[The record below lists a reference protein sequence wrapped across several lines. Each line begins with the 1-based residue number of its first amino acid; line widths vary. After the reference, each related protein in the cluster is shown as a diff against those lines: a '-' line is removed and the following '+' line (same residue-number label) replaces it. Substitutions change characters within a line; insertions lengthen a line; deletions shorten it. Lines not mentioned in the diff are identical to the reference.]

1 LYCSQI
7 ELRFSISPEQ
17 QHWII
22 GSQFA
27 TDKDKKLSDYG
38 LKGRGAEAHL
48 FISKGDLPPAND
60 YSTENGGYPQHQ
72 PMDHYSQHD
81 RHQYNQYYGQ
91 PPQQQQRRWPNQDN
105 DQWRGRD
112 QGMMMGHMPTNMGY
126 NRRMPEQ
133 YERNGRGGAYRGDQ
147 PMSFTNEA
155 VRLEAPPPPR
165 PRPPTPPPP
174 GWKCTFCGAHNVPYR
189 PGCSLCSSG
198 RPEGYK
204 PPPDYKPTKEEEKWL
219 QDDERGI
226 VGLEEVGICC
236 VVSYITL
243 KARISLYWI
252 VNAGVL
258 FKCILTL
265 QQASL

>member
-1 LYCSQI
+1 MEILPLYCSQI
-7 ELRFSISPEQ
+7 DLRFSISPEQ

-60 YSTENGGYPQHQ
+60 HSTENGGYPQHQ
-72 PMDHYSQHD
+72 PRDHYSQHD
-81 RHQYNQYYGQ
+81 RHNQYYGQ
-91 PPQQQQRRWPNQDN
+91 QQQQSQWPNQDN

-112 QGMMMGHMPTNMGY
+112 QGRMMGHAPTNMGY
-126 NRRMPEQ
+126 NRNMPEQ

-155 VRLEAPPPPR
+155 VRVEAPPPPQ

-198 RPEGYK
+198 RPDDYK
-204 PPPDYKPTKEEEKWL
+204 PPPDYRPTKEEEKWL

-226 VGLEEVGICC
+226 LGLEEVGIWC
-236 VVSYITL
+236 VVSYSTL
-243 KARISLYWI
+243 
-252 VNAGVL
+252 
-258 FKCILTL
+258 
-265 QQASL
+265 